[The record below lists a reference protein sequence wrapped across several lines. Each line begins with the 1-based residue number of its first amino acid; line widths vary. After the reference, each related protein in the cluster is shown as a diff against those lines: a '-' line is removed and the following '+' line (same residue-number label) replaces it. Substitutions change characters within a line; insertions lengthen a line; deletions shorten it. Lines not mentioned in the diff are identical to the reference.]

1 MFDTHA
7 HYTDSRFGEDI
18 DDILSQI
25 DASNE
30 IKYIIEASTS
40 IEDSLKAIE
49 LAKNNKKFFAV
60 VGIHP
65 SDADDVK
72 DGWEF
77 ELKKLAMMDKVVGIG
92 EIGLDYHYDG
102 INKALQKDVLLR
114 QLSIAKELDLP
125 VVIHDR
131 EAHQDCIDIC
141 LKSGVRGV
149 FHCYSGSIESAK
161 ELLRDGDWYF
171 SFNGVVTFKNAPK
184 VQEVVKFM
192 PLDRILVETDC
203 PYLAPVPY
211 RGKRND
217 SFLMKETIKTIAEIK
232 ERSFEEIVK
241 ITTDNAFRLFTKM
254 ENYR

>member
-7 HYTDSRFGEDI
+7 HYTDNRFGEDI
-18 DDILSQI
+18 EDILSRI
-25 DASNE
+25 DESDE
-30 IKYIIEASTS
+30 IEYIIEASTS

-49 LAKNNKKFFAV
+49 LTKINKKFFAV

-65 SDADDVK
+65 SDADEVEE
-72 DGWEF
+72 GWEV
-77 ELKKLAMMDKVVGIG
+77 ELRRLAMIDKVVGIG
-92 EIGLDYHYDG
+92 EIGLDYHYDDVDKS
-102 INKALQKDVLLR
+102 IQKDILLR
-114 QLSIAKELDLP
+114 QLAIARELDLP

-131 EAHQDCIDIC
+131 EAHQDVIDIC
-141 LKSGVRGV
+141 LESGVRGV

-161 ELLRDGDWYF
+161 ALLRGGDWFF

-184 VQEVVKFM
+184 VQEVVRFL

-217 SFLMKETIKTIAEIK
+217 SFLMRETLNMIAQLK
-232 ERSFEEIVK
+232 NLSFEEIEK
-241 ITTDNAFRLFTKM
+241 ITTENAFRLFTKM
-254 ENYR
+254 EKYR